1 MSSGG
6 SRISQRGQPTPEEEG
21 VTSYEIVR
29 CFIVNHLCN
38 YTVSVASQYTQVQQ
52 ECIPVGC
59 VPPAAVAVWGG
70 SLPGPPGSRPRSG
83 SRPSQEQTPL
93 LREQTPPDPP
103 PETCCK
109 ACWDTTCNVC
119 WDSTPP
125 VNRILDTHL

>member
-1 MSSGG
+1 MSVSSGG

-70 SLPGPPGSRPRSG
+70 DLYQAPR
-83 SRPSQEQTPL
+83 EQTPL
-93 LREQTPPDPP
+93 REQTLPGADPP
-103 PETCCK
+103 PPG
-109 ACWDTTCNVC
+109 AD
-119 WDSTPP
+119 PP
-125 VNRILDTHL
+125 